1 MWIKKDY
8 LMDELE
14 KAHNDYIDR
23 KERLLVNLIT
33 MKSNLDGD
41 NYVPKNYVYWLEQ
54 AIEFI
59 KEKEV

>member
-1 MWIKKDY
+1 
-8 LMDELE
+8 MDELE